1 MNFWNPFIRM
11 GSRIV
16 KTKRSGSVAFGYKTN
31 EPEELLGYRWYGD
44 SPVDRKIGMRP
55 TKEMPKRK
63 PDMMILGEGARHR
76 IGPLGII
83 KSKVLLA
90 ERGKMDIAWGEKM
103 KSQTT
108 DIVLGRRSVEVPS
121 RAKVQAKARAAE
133 RRIRGPVVERIVED
147 GMPLTVRK
155 HDTKIT
161 AGILGTMGAATA
173 PVGDTIAGKPVK
185 RAIGRIGQKPRRT
198 PTRPQ
203 KPRKGRR
210 R

>member
-16 KTKRSGSVAFGYKTN
+16 KTKRSGSVSFGYKTN
-31 EPEELLGYRWYGD
+31 EPLGYRWYGD
-44 SPVDRKIGMRP
+44 DPVSRKIGFRP

-63 PDMMILGEGARHR
+63 PEMMLLDDGVRHR

-90 ERGKMDIAWGEKM
+90 ERGKMDIAWGEKL
-103 KSQTT
+103 KIQTT
-108 DIVLGRRSVEVPS
+108 GMALGRRYVEVPS

-133 RRIRGPVVERIVED
+133 RKIRGPVVERIVED

-161 AGILGTMGAATA
+161 AGILGTMGAGTA
-173 PVGDTIAGKPVK
+173 PIADTMAGKPVK

-203 KPRKGRR
+203 KPRRGRR